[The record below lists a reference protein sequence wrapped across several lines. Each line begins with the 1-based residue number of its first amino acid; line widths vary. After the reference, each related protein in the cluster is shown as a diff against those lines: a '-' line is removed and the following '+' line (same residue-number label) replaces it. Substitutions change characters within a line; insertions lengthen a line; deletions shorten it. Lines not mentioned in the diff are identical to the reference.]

1 MQKPTITQIKQ
12 SGVLGEYFF
21 SRETLRFFGQTMSSF
36 KTDWQDKDNGIV
48 RLYAPMIDYLGDN
61 VGTTER
67 FVKIKCDLATPYCY
81 HVASEVTL

>member
-1 MQKPTITQIKQ
+1 MKKPTITQIKQ

-21 SRETLRFFGQTMSSF
+21 SRDTLRFFGQTMSSF

-67 FVKIKCDLATPYCY
+67 FLQVESNDIIN
-81 HVASEVTL
+81 EVTL